1 MNNSNR
7 NLMRRAAV
15 VVGAVALLGMAG
27 IVYAGIPKVPKGNQN
42 NSSSDQGPYG
52 LPGLKKVAEAC
63 SLTHDEEQSVLRVY
77 NDYKH
82 KEHEEMQEKDKA
94 AGSTSKADCVN
105 AVKQVLTPDEQKK
118 FDSLLG
124 ESGKKKKKA

>member
-1 MNNSNR
+1 MNANKQE
-7 NLMRRAAV
+7 LRRRLALVVGV
-15 VVGAVALLGMAG
+15 VVLFGAASA
-27 IVYAGIPKVPKGNQN
+27 VYAGIPKVPKNNQN
-42 NSSSDQGPYG
+42 SNGSDQGPYG

-63 SLTHDEEQSVLRVY
+63 SLTHDEEQAVLRVY

-94 AGSTSKADCVN
+94 AGGSSKSDCVN
-105 AVKQVLTPDEQKK
+105 AVKSVMTPDEQKK